1 MFRMFSTSRV
11 LLFLVMLFLTF
22 AAGRLLRMTSLPWI
36 AAAALQLLAGLAVAL
51 AFRMIEPLKSLKLIV
66 ERPNST

>member
-1 MFRMFSTSRV
+1 
-11 LLFLVMLFLTF
+11 MLFLTF
-22 AAGRLLRMTSLPWI
+22 VAGRLLRMTSLPWI